1 MVESKKERNE
11 GERKRERKRKK
22 EKRRERERRKKEK
35 KRDRRE
41 TTRESAG
48 FSVEL
53 ADQAFVVRFLPKILT
68 RLLRV
73 PIISVPFSRR
83 IFFVF
88 FVQMSIPTV
97 T

>member
-53 ADQAFVVRFLPKILT
+53 ADQAFVVRFFTQNFDPST
-68 RLLRV
+68 EGCDY
-73 PIISVPFSRR
+73 FG
-83 IFFVF
+83 
-88 FVQMSIPTV
+88 SIQ
-97 T
+97 